1 MSNERESHNEGKV
14 LTRTRTQRKLARPK
28 RYKVLLHNDDYTPRD
43 FVVLLLQ
50 AIFHRSESDATQIM
64 LNAHN
69 TGIAVAGV
77 YPFSVAE
84 TKVAE
89 VSAAAEKASFPL
101 MCTLEPDD
109 PDGDSGDDSQ

>member
-1 MSNERESHNEGKV
+1 MAGKDEKQKEGQVVTLVRTER
-14 LTRTRTQRKLARPK
+14 RLARPK

-50 AIFHRSESDATQIM
+50 AIFHRSESDAAQIM
-64 LNAHN
+64 LQAHN

-77 YPFSVAE
+77 YPFSIAE

-89 VSAAAEKASFPL
+89 VGAAAEKASFPL

-109 PDGDSGDDSQ
+109 PDSGGDDPQ